1 MKGQPC
7 PIMGARSMDEV
18 KMSSLQTVVGG
29 NSILQWI
36 FSLVFAAL
44 AWLLLSALK
53 KRLREQ
59 VTTWGGDTVQ
69 PLFVL
74 FGDLI
79 DRTRRA
85 FLLFLA
91 VFFGSLFLTLPVT
104 VTDIRTRVLILV
116 VLFQGA
122 VWGIRFV
129 SFWVDYQ
136 IRLKNA
142 EDDKATAT
150 MLGVLR
156 IALKVALWAIVI
168 LVALDNLGVDTSAL
182 LAGLGL
188 GGLAMALA
196 AQNILG
202 DLFGSLT
209 IVMDKPFV
217 IGDFIILGDIKG
229 TVENIG
235 LKTTRI
241 RSLSGELLIVP
252 NSDLLKGQVRN
263 FKRMQERRVCYVLGV
278 VYQTPLEKLKR
289 AVEIIREVIEAQE
302 KTRFERAHFKEY
314 GAYSLNIEVVFW
326 VLDSDYQVYMDINQQ
341 INFLLYERYRKE
353 GIEFAY
359 PTQSLL
365 VEKLPSEPGPASP

>member
-1 MKGQPC
+1 
-7 PIMGARSMDEV
+7 MDEV